1 MMQVHL
7 YCPDCMAEASK
18 EYEKGKGGV
27 APILS
32 DVYEL
37 LNDGVYPVH
46 CPKGHSGKVVLANL
60 HFELL
65 FDLGINAIGDG
76 YYRDAVASI
85 TASLERY
92 YEFFVKTVWH
102 AQGIAFEIIDKN
114 WKEMSNQ
121 SERQL
126 GAYIVSYSYSF
137 GDVAPLMANSMT
149 KFRNSVI
156 HKGEF
161 PTREKTIVY
170 AGAVLT
176 LIDESL
182 LLLQAKY
189 QEAVEATFEH
199 YAPHYEPADENENVL
214 TINHPTIIR
223 ANKPLPE
230 DDQRKN
236 RDINYLVDMVLKD
249 RHPQRMWFIN
259 GEESKL
265 VRENYEKWLSQRLQG
280 QNDDVEHNELQV
292 VINPDATAEE
302 CLNNLGAQ
310 IEENDSIWAYLGEE
324 HPELFCSD
332 TLTIHLA
339 NVQLQTHL
347 YYLYLRVRLYQLLLN
362 SNPKDERLKEEYAKA
377 EGDLRDYH
385 KGLSCFE

>member
-1 MMQVHL
+1 MQVHL

-18 EYEKGKGGV
+18 VYEKGGGGV

-37 LNDGVYPVH
+37 MNDGVYTVQ
-46 CPKGHSGKVVLANL
+46 CPKGHTGNVVLKNL

-76 YYRDAVASI
+76 YYREAVASI

-102 AQGIAFEIIDKN
+102 AQGVPFEIVDKN

-126 GAYIVSYSYSF
+126 VAYIVSYSYSF
-137 GDVAPLMANSMT
+137 GDVAPLMTNSMT

-161 PTREKTIVY
+161 PTREKTIEY
-170 AGAVLT
+170 AGAVLK

-182 LLLQAKY
+182 LHLQSKH
-189 QEAVEATFEH
+189 QEAVKATFEH
-199 YAPHYEPADENENVL
+199 YTPHYEPVDENENVL

-223 ANKPLPE
+223 ANEPLPE

-236 RDINYLVDMVLKD
+236 RDINYLVEMVLKE
-249 RHPQRMWFIN
+249 RHPQRMWLIN
-259 GEESKL
+259 EEDSKL
-265 VRENYEKWLSQRLQG
+265 VRENYEKWLSQRLQS
-280 QNDDVEHNELQV
+280 QNDDVGHNELQV
-292 VINPDATAEE
+292 VINPDATADWPS
-302 CLNNLGAQ
+302 L
-310 IEENDSIWAYLGEE
+310 
-324 HPELFCSD
+324 H
-332 TLTIHLA
+332 
-339 NVQLQTHL
+339 
-347 YYLYLRVRLYQLLLN
+347 
-362 SNPKDERLKEEYAKA
+362 
-377 EGDLRDYH
+377 
-385 KGLSCFE
+385 

>member
-1 MMQVHL
+1 MQVHL

-37 LNDGVYPVH
+37 LNDGVYTVH

-92 YEFFVKTVWH
+92 YECFVKTVWH
-102 AQGIAFEIIDKN
+102 
-114 WKEMSNQ
+114 
-121 SERQL
+121 
-126 GAYIVSYSYSF
+126 

-161 PTREKTIVY
+161 PTREKTIEY
-170 AGAVLT
+170 AGAVLK

-182 LLLQAKY
+182 LHLQAKY

-199 YAPHYEPADENENVL
+199 YTPHYEPEDENENVL

-259 GEESKL
+259 EEESKL

-292 VINPDATAEE
+292 VINPNATAEE

-332 TLTIHLA
+332 MLTIHLA

-362 SNPKDERLKEEYAKA
+362 ANPEDGQLKGEYAKA
-377 EGDLRDYH
+377 EEDLRNYH
-385 KGLSCFE
+385 KDLSCFE

>member
-18 EYEKGKGGV
+18 EYEKGGRRV
-27 APILS
+27 DPILS

-37 LNDGVYPVH
+37 MNDGVYTVQ
-46 CPKGHSGKVVLANL
+46 CPKGHTGIVVLENL

-76 YYRDAVASI
+76 YYREAVASV

-137 GDVAPLMANSMT
+137 GNVAPLMANSMT

-161 PTREKTIVY
+161 PTREKTM
-170 AGAVLT
+170 
-176 LIDESL
+176 S
-182 LLLQAKY
+182 
-189 QEAVEATFEH
+189 
-199 YAPHYEPADENENVL
+199 
-214 TINHPTIIR
+214 
-223 ANKPLPE
+223 
-230 DDQRKN
+230 
-236 RDINYLVDMVLKD
+236 M
-249 RHPQRMWFIN
+249 
-259 GEESKL
+259 
-265 VRENYEKWLSQRLQG
+265 
-280 QNDDVEHNELQV
+280 QV
-292 VINPDATAEE
+292 
-302 CLNNLGAQ
+302 Q
-310 IEENDSIWAYLGEE
+310 
-324 HPELFCSD
+324 F
-332 TLTIHLA
+332 
-339 NVQLQTHL
+339 
-347 YYLYLRVRLYQLLLN
+347 
-362 SNPKDERLKEEYAKA
+362 
-377 EGDLRDYH
+377 
-385 KGLSCFE
+385 

>member
-1 MMQVHL
+1 MMRLHL

-18 EYEKGKGGV
+18 EYQSGKGGV

-37 LNDGVYPVH
+37 LNDGVYTVH
-46 CPKGHSGKVVLANL
+46 CPKGHTGKVVLANL

-76 YYRDAVASI
+76 YYREAVASI

-92 YEFFVKTVWH
+92 YEFFVKTVWR

-126 GAYIVSYSYSF
+126 GAYIVSYSYAF
-137 GDVAPLMANSMT
+137 GEVAPLMDNSMT

-156 HKGEF
+156 HKGEL
-161 PTREKTIVY
+161 PTREKTVKY
-170 AGAVLT
+170 AGGILA

-182 LLLQAKY
+182 SNLQAKY
-189 QEAVEATFEH
+189 LEVVEATFEH

-223 ANKPLPE
+223 ANEPLPE

-259 GEESKL
+259 EEESKQ
-265 VRENYEKWLSQRLQG
+265 VRENYEEWLSQRLQG
-280 QNDDVEHNELQV
+280 QNDDVEHDELQV

-310 IEENDSIWAYLGEE
+310 IEENDCIWAYLGEE

-332 TLTIHLA
+332 MLTIGLA
-339 NVQLQTHL
+339 NVHLQTHL
-347 YYLYLRVRLYQLLLN
+347 YYLYLRVRVYQLLLN
-362 SNPKDERLKEEYAKA
+362 TNPEDSRLKEEYIKTENA
-377 EGDLRDYH
+377 LRDFH
-385 KGLSCFE
+385 KDLSYYE

>member
-37 LNDGVYPVH
+37 LDDGVYTVH

-137 GDVAPLMANSMT
+137 GDVAPLMVNSMT

-161 PTREKTIVY
+161 PTREKTIEY

-223 ANKPLPE
+223 AKSHC
-230 DDQRKN
+230 QRMTRGKN

-259 GEESKL
+259 GEEGKL
-265 VRENYEKWLSQRLQG
+265 VHENYEKWLSQRLQG

-302 CLNNLGAQ
+302 CFNNLGAQ